1 MWHKKTSII
10 EEIDIS
16 GAFRIL
22 YKGGK
27 TIVEK
32 FQGGAKLRT
41 LVYAT
46 CISRGRR
53 KLGKGGRMPPLPP
66 PSNAPW
72 T

>member
-32 FQGGAKLRT
+32 FQGGRSYVLWYT
-41 LVYAT
+41 LHV
-46 CISRGRR
+46 SQ
-53 KLGKGGRMPPLPP
+53 GGGE
-66 PSNAPW
+66 S
-72 T
+72 